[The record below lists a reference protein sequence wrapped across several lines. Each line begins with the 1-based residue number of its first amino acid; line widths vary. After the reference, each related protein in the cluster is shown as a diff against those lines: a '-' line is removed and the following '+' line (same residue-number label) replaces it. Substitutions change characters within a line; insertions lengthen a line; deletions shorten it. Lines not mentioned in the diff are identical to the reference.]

1 MSANASH
8 HRAFSFGRIAAITGN
23 TLTGLT
29 RLKIFYV
36 LLLFALLLIGSSV
49 FMAQMTFQQEFQVLK
64 DIALGAMSIFISL
77 LAVLATARL
86 LPQDI
91 EDRTAYTILAKPVSR
106 FEYLAGKLTGVFLL
120 LAISLIAM
128 SALFFLVLTLREQT
142 VLNETTRQMSAAPA
156 EQTAEALRLV
166 RASVFNVNLFS
177 GIAIIYVKGCLL
189 AALTLFVSTFATTT
203 IFTTIVMAFVYFIG
217 HLQAIAREYW
227 LQTNSAGWI
236 TKIFLALVALLFPD
250 LQLFNL
256 TDDIV
261 AGNAIPLALFARTAT
276 LGLFYTGFYLL
287 LAWSVFFRKEL

>member
-1 MSANASH
+1 MNNNG
-8 HRAFSFGRIAAITGN
+8 HRAFSPSRIAAIIGN
-23 TLTGLT
+23 TLLGLT

-36 LLLFALLLIGSSV
+36 LLLFALLLIGSSI

-64 DIALGAMSIFISL
+64 DIALGGMSIFTSL

-86 LPQDI
+86 LPQDV

-106 FEYLAGKLTGVFLL
+106 FEYLMGKLLGVLLL
-120 LAISLIAM
+120 LALSLVAM
-128 SALFFLVLTLREQT
+128 SALFFVVLTLREQT
-142 VLNETTRQMSAAPA
+142 VLSETTRQMSAAPP
-156 EQTAEALRLV
+156 EQMAEALRLI
-166 RASVFNVNLFS
+166 RASAFNVNLFS
-177 GIAIIYVKGCLL
+177 GIALIYVKGCLL

-217 HLQAIAREYW
+217 HLQGVAREYW
-227 LQTNSAGWI
+227 LQANSSGWL
-236 TKIFLALVALLFPD
+236 TKTFLALVALLFPD

-261 AGNAIPLALFARTAT
+261 AGNAIPLALLAKTAT

>member
-1 MSANASH
+1 MNANASA
-8 HRAFSFGRIAAITGN
+8 HRPFSLGRVAAITSN
-23 TLTGLT
+23 TLIGLT

-36 LLLFALLLIGSSV
+36 LLLFALLLIGSSL

-64 DIALGAMSIFISL
+64 DIALGAMTIFTCL

-106 FEYLAGKLTGVFLL
+106 FEYLIGKLLGVLL
-120 LAISLIAM
+120 LLGISLAAM
-128 SALFFLVLTLREQT
+128 SALFFVVLALREQT
-142 VLNETTRQMSAAPA
+142 VLNETSRQLAAAPP
-156 EQTAEALRLV
+156 EEMAEALRLV
-166 RASVFNVNLFS
+166 RASASHANLFA

-217 HLQAIAREYW
+217 HLQAVAREYW
-227 LQTNSAGWI
+227 LETNSAGWL
-236 TKIFLALVALLFPD
+236 TKTFLGLVALLFPD

-256 TDDIV
+256 TDDLA
-261 AGNAIPLALFARTAT
+261 AGNAIPLALFAKTVT
-276 LGLFYTGFYLL
+276 LGLLYTGFYLL
-287 LAWSVFFRKEL
+287 LAWAVFFRKEL